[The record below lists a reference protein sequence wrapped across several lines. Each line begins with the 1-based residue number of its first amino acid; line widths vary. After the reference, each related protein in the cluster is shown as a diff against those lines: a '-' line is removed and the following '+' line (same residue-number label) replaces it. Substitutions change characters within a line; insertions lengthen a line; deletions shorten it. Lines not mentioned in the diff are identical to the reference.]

1 MTINNNDKDI
11 QFKKGIKALQ
21 SISMTPREKGEV
33 FHKLY
38 NYTEARQPVPQK
50 ALLALLLRL
59 THAFRR
65 VK

>member
-1 MTINNNDKDI
+1 MTLNNNDKDI

-38 NYTEARQPVPQK
+38 NYTEARQPMAEK
-50 ALLALLLRL
+50 ALLASLLKV

-65 VK
+65 IK